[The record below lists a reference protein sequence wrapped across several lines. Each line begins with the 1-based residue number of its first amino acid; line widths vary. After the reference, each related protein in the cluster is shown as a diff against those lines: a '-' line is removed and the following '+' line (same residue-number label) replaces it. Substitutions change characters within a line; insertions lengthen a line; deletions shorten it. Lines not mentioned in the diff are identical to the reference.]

1 VYVYGVD
8 GQKIGTYTF
17 TLGQYGETNTPEMV
31 DWSNPV
37 LAVFFGSKRIGT
49 FDRLGTAK
57 YNQNNAAQSFYPYGE
72 DRGTMEPNDSLK
84 FATYTRDAATGLDYA
99 DQRYYASNFGRMMS
113 PDPYKA
119 SAGPKNPASW
129 NRYSYT
135 RGDPVNRF
143 DPGGLRDQ
151 AAGTNPV
158 QDGCVIPG
166 GPPPYWG
173 EDTCTPAPE
182 QGGGGGGGGASDAN
196 SVHLADAQYR
206 LNKISTSFNPTGK
219 CLDFLN
225 NLLSTGGS
233 TDINTFINE
242 IKSTAGQAANN
253 VYDGPSATTV
263 QLTEAA
269 FGDSNSNGA
278 TTVAQWFAQQ
288 GSLGIAL
295 SQQNGAAIFLD
306 LSKGFDDQYG
316 LGILLHELLHKQA
329 VDGGF
334 SHNYL
339 NWALNDAGAPSA
351 VVGQEDISS
360 RIGEICFH

>member
-1 VYVYGVD
+1 
-8 GQKIGTYTF
+8 
-17 TLGQYGETNTPEMV
+17 
-31 DWSNPV
+31 
-37 LAVFFGSKRIGT
+37 
-49 FDRLGTAK
+49 
-57 YNQNNAAQSFYPYGE
+57 
-72 DRGTMEPNDSLK
+72 
-84 FATYTRDAATGLDYA
+84 
-99 DQRYYASNFGRMMS
+99 
-113 PDPYKA
+113 
-119 SAGPKNPASW
+119 
-129 NRYSYT
+129 
-135 RGDPVNRF
+135 
-143 DPGGLRDQ
+143 
-151 AAGTNPV
+151 
-158 QDGCVIPG
+158 
-166 GPPPYWG
+166 
-173 EDTCTPAPE
+173 
-182 QGGGGGGGGASDAN
+182 
-196 SVHLADAQYR
+196 